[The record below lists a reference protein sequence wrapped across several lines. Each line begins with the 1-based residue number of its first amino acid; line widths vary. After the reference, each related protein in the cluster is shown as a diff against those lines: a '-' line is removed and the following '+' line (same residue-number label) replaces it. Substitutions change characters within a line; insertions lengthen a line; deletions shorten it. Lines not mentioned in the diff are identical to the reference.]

1 MTYRGA
7 VFFDYDGTITDE
19 KAGVHLPTEKTLA
32 AFEEALRKNG
42 YLVVLATGR
51 AIPYARHVL
60 GYFDGV
66 VTSNG
71 TFSMVRQEVVAD
83 HPIEAPLLRGLVDAL
98 DGYGVFYGIDNPE
111 VCYAKDK
118 QAPCFAAWLH
128 AFQIPAEA
136 FVNLP
141 SGPLPAGYKVSVVL
155 KMPGSWRRCAHGSAG
170 CLHLIC
176 TAGRSAGTSPAAAFI
191 RAWACGILLHI
202 SMCRRRK
209 PMRSATVQTTL
220 GCCKQDA
227 VRRCNAGACGGA
239 AAACGF
245 CNKIGRGR
253 GDLRGAA
260 AAWAVVMP
268 AAGSGDDAAGF
279 YRLQFLQV
287 RGFCGKRNCCAWR

>member
-32 AFEEALRKNG
+32 AFEALRKNG

-83 HPIEAPLLRGLVDAL
+83 HPIEAPLLRELVDAL

-128 AFQIPAEA
+128 AFKIPAEA

-141 SGPLPAGYKVSVVL
+141 SGPLPAGYKVSVVFENAGQL
-155 KMPGSWRRCAHGSAG
+155 EAMRARFGGLFAFDMHRQALSGDITHRGFHKGVGVRDIITYFHVPEAETYAFGDGANDVGMLQAVRCGVAMQEHAEE
-170 CLHLIC
+170 LLPH
-176 TAGRSAGTSPAAAFI
+176 AAFVTKSV
-191 RAWACGILLHI
+191 ADEGIYEGLRQLGLL
-202 SMCRRRK
+202 
-209 PMRSATVQTTL
+209 
-220 GCCKQDA
+220 
-227 VRRCNAGACGGA
+227 
-239 AAACGF
+239 
-245 CNKIGRGR
+245 
-253 GDLRGAA
+253 
-260 AAWAVVMP
+260 
-268 AAGSGDDAAGF
+268 
-279 YRLQFLQV
+279 
-287 RGFCGKRNCCAWR
+287 